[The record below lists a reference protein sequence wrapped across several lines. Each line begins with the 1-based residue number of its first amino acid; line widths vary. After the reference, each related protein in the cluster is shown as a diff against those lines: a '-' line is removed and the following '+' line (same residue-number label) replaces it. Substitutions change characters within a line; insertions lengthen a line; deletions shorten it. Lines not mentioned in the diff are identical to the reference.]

1 MNTKTK
7 KINHKSRSFWLKFA
21 GYALTALTTSAG
33 VAVYS
38 LIPEINGGDDI
49 VNALQE
55 FQLFEQGMKLNMA
68 VAIPIFASLIVFLL
82 IIIRKNREFFKDKV
96 SLGLIVIILFMYL
109 AYSVVGI
116 FMSACLGALPSVLAS
131 EFGFE
136 PASRREKEKY
146 LIEKELDI
154 EGQKEIRREEVR
166 EEIKRRRR

>member
-49 VNALQE
+49 VNALHD

-82 IIIRKNREFFKDKV
+82 IIIRKNREFFKDKA
-96 SLGLIVIILFMYL
+96 SLGLTVIILFMYL
-109 AYSVVGI
+109 AYSVIGI
-116 FMSACLGALPSVLAS
+116 FMSACIGALPSVLAT
-131 EFGFE
+131 EFGLE
-136 PASRREKEKY
+136 PASRKEKEKY
-146 LIEKELDI
+146 LVEKELDV
-154 EGQKEIRREEVR
+154 EAQKEERREEVR

>member
-7 KINHKSRSFWLKFA
+7 KINHKSRSFWLKFS
-21 GYALTALTTSAG
+21 GYILTALTTGAG

-49 VNALQE
+49 INALQD

-116 FMSACLGALPSVLAS
+116 FYERL
-131 EFGFE
+131 F
-136 PASRREKEKY
+136 RRTT
-146 LIEKELDI
+146 I
-154 EGQKEIRREEVR
+154 GVS
-166 EEIKRRRR
+166 KRVWF